1 VQQQWPVHLNQ
12 RTSSGR
18 AELDG
23 DPAARPARRA
33 QGDARQPPPRV
44 PPGLRFN
51 EHMDHEDG
59 LLVFAHACKLGF
71 ERIVSEPRN
80 SFYRSGRWLDWIK
93 SKNPDAPAVRL
104 VAIPL
109 SGRPPSQR
117 YCHSGDTCGAGTALL
132 SRASTACHF
141 ALVRVSLGHAAH

>member
-1 VQQQWPVHLNQ
+1 MTPGRYARLGIVAAQTALNPI
-12 RTSSGR
+12 S
-18 AELDG
+18 
-23 DPAARPARRA
+23 
-33 QGDARQPPPRV
+33 
-44 PPGLRFN
+44 
-51 EHMDHEDG
+51 
-59 LLVFAHACKLGF
+59 LG
-71 ERIVSEPRN
+71 EKEPRK
-80 SFYRSGRWLDWIK
+80 SPYRSGRWPDWIK

-141 ALVRVSLGHAAH
+141 ALVWVSVGHAAH